1 MFVICLFVFGTAL
14 SSCGIKGKPV
24 PPKSSTDV
32 IAQTKSTE
40 SVSTTTTTTISSA
53 VSSPTQQKS
62 KNKKK

>member
-40 SVSTTTTTTISSA
+40 SVSTTTTISSA